1 MVPVLPWQASLLLDY
16 VQRCLDNLT
25 TMHPQCSAIQA
36 HTKAAELACA
46 IFRQAPAQQAAGSTA
61 HVPARCRCRCRCRQ
75 LDPAPPAAGAAQLS
89 PPTWPASRPPAT
101 PPPPRRRV
109 YFARGAP
116 AQARL
121 LGDAML
127 TQALLAAALWVAIK
141 FEGNRCAMPDS
152 SVMARITGG
161 WVDMVGGHGG
171 WWMLRMVA
179 W

>member
-1 MVPVLPWQASLLLDY
+1 VRHLQASTRSASRWQYCPRARPLPLPL
-16 VQRCLDNLT
+16 QTARSRAARSGRRAALPSNLARLT
-25 TMHPQCSAIQA
+25 
-36 HTKAAELACA
+36 
-46 IFRQAPAQQAAGSTA
+46 
-61 HVPARCRCRCRCRQ
+61 PARH
-75 LDPAPPAAGAAQLS
+75 APS
-89 PPTWPASRPPAT
+89 PL
-101 PPPPRRRV
+101 RRRV

-161 WVDMVGGHGG
+161 WAGWVGGWTWWVDMVGGGCC
-171 WWMLRMVA
+171 A